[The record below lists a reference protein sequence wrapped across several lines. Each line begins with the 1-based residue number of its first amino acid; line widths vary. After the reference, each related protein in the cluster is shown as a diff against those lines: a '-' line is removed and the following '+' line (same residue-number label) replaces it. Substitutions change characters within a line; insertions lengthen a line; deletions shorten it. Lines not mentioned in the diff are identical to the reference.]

1 MSISSMIDYY
11 LMSSDEYF
19 IYVWDEN
26 KLNNISTNRI
36 ERGMDNRDNNHWLL
50 LEKYGQLVRDEKLSL
65 LQDMKK
71 SEITNLLSLPNFYF
85 PIEVDEA
92 GQIYLGVFGDI
103 PPHEHFEIFNAKS
116 CILSIPE
123 SVLIF
128 ENK

>member
-1 MSISSMIDYY
+1 MIDYY